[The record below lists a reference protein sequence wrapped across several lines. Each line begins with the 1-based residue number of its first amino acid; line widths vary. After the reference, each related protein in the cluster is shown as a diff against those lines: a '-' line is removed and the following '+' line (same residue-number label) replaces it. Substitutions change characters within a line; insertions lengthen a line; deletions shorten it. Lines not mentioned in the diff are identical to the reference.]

1 MLLPLL
7 IALAGM
13 PAAADQT
20 DPALDRLF
28 ARLPPAGAAE
38 AVAIEREIWRRWS
51 VTAVEEAIIPF
62 RRGMAAIGRGQWP
75 EALRHFADVT
85 AKAPAFAEG
94 WNKRATVLFHL
105 GHHAEA
111 ARAVER
117 VLELEPR
124 HFGAW
129 AGLGLVRD
137 AQGRPGEALA
147 ALERALA
154 IHPHMPGVAEAVRNL
169 RRRVGGRAI

>member
-7 IALAGM
+7 LALAGG
-13 PAAADQT
+13 PAGADQN
-20 DPALDRLF
+20 DPTLDRLF
-28 ARLPPAGAAE
+28 ARLRSAGPTGAAPIE
-38 AVAIEREIWRRWS
+38 AEIWRRWS

-62 RRGMAAIGRGQWP
+62 RRGMAALGRGQWP
-75 EALRHFADVT
+75 EALRQFDDVT
-85 AKAPAFAEG
+85 AKAPDFAEG

-105 GHHAEA
+105 GRHAES

-117 VLELEPR
+117 VLELESR

-137 AQGRPGEALA
+137 AQGRSAEALA

-154 IHPHMPGVAEAVRNL
+154 IHPAMPGVAEAVGSL
-169 RRRVGGRAI
+169 RRRVRGRAI